1 MNADQR
7 QLAVQ
12 CSMLLSERI
21 TGIRRELEQDPAF
34 ERSGVDPMI
43 MGIVMVLCNAVTYEP
58 TWEQR
63 HRLFEAY
70 SGCKWPDPVLVR
82 ERIDEVLNGLNLR
95 SDYWR
100 SN

>member
-7 QLAVQ
+7 QMAVQ

-21 TGIRRELEQDPAF
+21 TEIRRELENDPAF
-34 ERSGVDPMI
+34 ERSGVDPII

-58 TWEQR
+58 SWEQR

-70 SGCKWPDPVLVR
+70 SGCTWPDRVMVR